1 MALSNKSN
9 IKNKL
14 QHAMM
19 LPDEVKSAVETVF
32 VAADSTDEDSLEKM
46 QEILQLIVDSN
57 YEEPDLL

>member
-1 MALSNKSN
+1 MALSNKSD
-9 IKNKL
+9 IKTKL

-19 LPDEVKSAVETVF
+19 LSDEVKSAVENVF
-32 VAADSTDEDSLEKM
+32 LLADSADEDSLEKM

>member
-1 MALSNKSN
+1 MALSNKSD

-14 QHAMM
+14 QHAM
-19 LPDEVKSAVETVF
+19 LLSDEVKSAVETVF